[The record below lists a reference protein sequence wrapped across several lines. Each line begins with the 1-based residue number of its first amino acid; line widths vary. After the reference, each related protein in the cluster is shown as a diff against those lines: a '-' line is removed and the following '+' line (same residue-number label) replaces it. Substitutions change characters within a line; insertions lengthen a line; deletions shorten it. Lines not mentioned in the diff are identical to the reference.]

1 MTEISSSKTFDE
13 LFTMAEK
20 NPPTEMSSSPQHPL
34 PPSGIVEG
42 IVSQDLKGYQP
53 ENIIFFTFHP
63 F

>member
-20 NPPTEMSSSPQHPL
+20 NPPTELSSSPHHPL

-42 IVSQDLKGYQP
+42 VKGIISQD
-53 ENIIFFTFHP
+53 
-63 F
+63 